1 MLILIVFDNIILIL
15 IGFSVSV
22 VGTIIGAGGGFL
34 IMPILL
40 IFYDFDPKIAIG
52 TTLFFVFFTAT
63 SGTISNLRK
72 RKINIKVAIIL
83 SSASIPGIIL
93 GSTWLNFFN
102 KDFNI
107 IYLKSF
113 IALLMIM
120 IAITLFF
127 KQTDSDLLKK
137 EDLYSNIKK
146 ITKKSLTRAW
156 LINFLIGFL
165 AGSFSIGGG
174 LLQIPNLVY
183 ILGLSL
189 HSAIITTF
197 FILSLMS
204 FVGMITN
211 LFYNNIDFNIGF
223 FLVIG
228 AVIGAQVGVYL
239 SPKFSVSFLRKG
251 IAIILILM
259 ALNILLN
266 SFNII

>member
-1 MLILIVFDNIILIL
+1 MILFDNIILIL

-22 VGTIIGAGGGFL
+22 IGAIIGAGGGFL

-72 RKINIKVAIIL
+72 RKINIKVAIFL

-93 GSTWLNFFN
+93 GSSWLNFFN

-107 IYLKSF
+107 TYLKIF

-127 KQTDSDLLKK
+127 KQIDSNSFN
-137 EDLYSNIKK
+137 EDLYSNILSINK
-146 ITKKSLTRAW
+146 ISLIRAW
-156 LINFLIGFL
+156 LLNFLIGFL

-189 HSAIITTF
+189 HSAIVTTF
-197 FILSLMS
+197 FILSIMS
-204 FVGMITN
+204 FAGMITN
-211 LFYNNIDFNIGF
+211 FFYNTIDFNIGV

-228 AVIGAQVGVYL
+228 AVFGAQVGVYL
-239 SPKFSVSFLRKG
+239 SPKFSPNFLRKV

-259 ALNILLN
+259 ALNILFN
-266 SFNII
+266 SFNIII

>member
-1 MLILIVFDNIILIL
+1 MLLLIFFDNIILIL

-22 VGTIIGAGGGFL
+22 IGAIIGAGGGFL

-72 RKINIKVAIIL
+72 RKINIKIAIIL
-83 SSASIPGIIL
+83 SSASIPGVIL

-107 IYLKSF
+107 IYLKTF

-127 KQTDSDLLKK
+127 KQIESNNLK
-137 EDLYSNIKK
+137 ENSYLNIKSIDK
-146 ITKKSLTRAW
+146 IPLIRAW

-189 HSAIITTF
+189 HSAIVTTF
-197 FILSLMS
+197 FILSIMS
-204 FVGMITN
+204 FAGMITN
-211 LFYNNIDFNIGF
+211 FFYNTIDFNIGV

-228 AVIGAQVGVYL
+228 AIFGAQVGVYL
-239 SPKFSVSFLRKG
+239 SPKFSPNFLRKA

-259 ALNILLN
+259 ALNILFN
-266 SFNII
+266 SFNIII

>member
-1 MLILIVFDNIILIL
+1 MFFLILFDNIILIL

-22 VGTIIGAGGGFL
+22 IGAIIGAGGGFL

-93 GSTWLNFFN
+93 GSSWLNFFN

-107 IYLKSF
+107 IYIKTF

-127 KQTDSDLLKK
+127 KQINSDLK
-137 EDLYSNIKK
+137 ENLYSDILSIN
-146 ITKKSLTRAW
+146 KSSLIRAW

-189 HSAIITTF
+189 HSAIVTTF
-197 FILSLMS
+197 FILSIMS
-204 FVGMITN
+204 FAGMITN
-211 LFYNNIDFNIGF
+211 FFYNTIDFNIGV

-228 AVIGAQVGVYL
+228 AVFGAQVGVYL
-239 SPKFSVSFLRKG
+239 SPKFSPNFLRKA

-259 ALNILLN
+259 ALNILFN
-266 SFNII
+266 SFNIII